1 MIPAN
6 TTGEGGT
13 TVVYGADAAGTAGGT
28 APVLDLYL
36 DLRCPYC
43 KRMENGLGETMR
55 RLADAGEVVLHYHFA
70 TFLDDSLGGHG
81 SHRALNA
88 VGAAANTGQRAFMGY
103 LGTLYRNQPHQ
114 DNDGFAEARML
125 LGLANDVE
133 GLRSPEFENAVAE
146 GAYNGWVERVSRDF
160 EETGVPGTPTVTF
173 DGRPLAVLDRTGH
186 AVEPEQFTAQ
196 IRATA

>member
-13 TVVYGADAAGTAGGT
+13 TVVYGADGDAP
-28 APVLDLYL
+28 APVLDIYA

-43 KRMENGLGETMR
+43 KRMETSLGETMKQ
-55 RLADAGEVVLHYHFA
+55 LADDGELTLHYHFA

-88 VGAAANTGQRAFMGY
+88 LGAAADTGRRAFLAY
-103 LGTLYRNQPHQ
+103 LGTLYRNQPHE
-114 DNDGFAEARML
+114 NSDGFAESRML

-133 GLRSPEFENAVAE
+133 GLRTTEFENAVIE
-146 GAYNGWVERVSRDF
+146 LEYHEWVKRVSRAFD
-160 EETGVPGTPTVTF
+160 ESGVPGTPTVLF

-196 IRATA
+196 LRAAG